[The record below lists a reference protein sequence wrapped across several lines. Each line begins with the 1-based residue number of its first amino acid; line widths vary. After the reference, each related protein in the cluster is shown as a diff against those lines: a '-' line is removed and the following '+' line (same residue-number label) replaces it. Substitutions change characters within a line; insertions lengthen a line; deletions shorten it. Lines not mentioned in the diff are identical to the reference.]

1 MTGLPDKIKKF
12 SADHPDIYQFIKD
25 LIFSIAVVAV
35 IALALYVYAGV
46 WTPVVSVNGTSM
58 LDHMHAG
65 DLVLVQGLNR
75 GAVHTYEIMVNTSYQ
90 MFGEY
95 GDVIVY
101 NPYGNK
107 DQPMVIHR
115 AIRWVN
121 ETEPMW
127 PGGLSAPWSGYI
139 TLGDNNNNITD
150 QQSNICYLQPVKP
163 EWVHGIA
170 RFKVPYLGYLRSL
183 LAGLLHI

>member
-1 MTGLPDKIKKF
+1 MTGPLDKIKQF
-12 SADHPDIYQFIKD
+12 FAAHPDIYQFTKD
-25 LIFSIAVVAV
+25 LLFSVMVVAV

-75 GAVHTYEIMVNTSYQ
+75 GAVQTYDMMLNTSYL

-101 NPYGNK
+101 YPYGK
-107 DQPMVIHR
+107 EDQPMVIHR

-121 ETEPMW
+121 ESEPMW
-127 PGGLSAPWSGYI
+127 PGGPAAPAAGYI
-139 TLGDNNNNITD
+139 TLGDNNHGVLD
-150 QQSNICYLQPVKP
+150 QQSNICYRQPVRP
-163 EWVHGIA
+163 EWIHGIA
-170 RFKVPYLGYLRSL
+170 RYKVPYLGYLRSL
-183 LAGLLHI
+183 I

>member
-1 MTGLPDKIKKF
+1 VTGPLDKIKQF
-12 SADHPDIYQFIKD
+12 FAAHPDVYQFIKD
-25 LIFSIAVVAV
+25 LLFSIIVGAV

-75 GAVHTYEIMVNTSYQ
+75 GAVQTYEMMLNTSYL

-101 NPYGNK
+101 YPYGK
-107 DQPMVIHR
+107 EDQPMVIHR

-121 ETEPMW
+121 ESEPMW
-127 PGGLSAPWSGYI
+127 PGGPASPASGYI
-139 TLGDNNNNITD
+139 TLGDNNHGVLD
-150 QQSNICYLQPVKP
+150 QQSNICYLQPVRP

-170 RFKVPYLGYLRSL
+170 RYKVPYLGYLRSL
-183 LAGLLHI
+183 I